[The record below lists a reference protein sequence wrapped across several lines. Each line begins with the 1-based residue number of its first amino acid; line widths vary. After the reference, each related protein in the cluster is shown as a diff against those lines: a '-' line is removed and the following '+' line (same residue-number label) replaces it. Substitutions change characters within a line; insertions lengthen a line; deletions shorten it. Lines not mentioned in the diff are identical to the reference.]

1 MKKNLLIL
9 LLVSICFSSAEA
21 QKKIPH
27 SHRTCNEIANR
38 RTEIILPQVKGFNCY
53 KADFHIHT
61 TYSDG
66 AASTTGRVD
75 EAWYDGLDII
85 AITDHYESNS
95 GVKKFFK
102 VTAPYNSDGKPTEYV
117 VPGSTKMTND
127 GVDPGIKIDFNAIH
141 NEALWAKARRGY
153 DMLIVKGCEMARN
166 NEKLGHFNALFVE
179 DLNSIYNFDIKEA
192 FRNVKKQGGIIIHN
206 HPGNIESNNPE
217 WHAEV
222 RKEGLIDGYEVA
234 NGLTFYP
241 HILNRCI
248 KDKFIML
255 GNTDIHGFTSHRY
268 GTTGNLRTMTIVLA
282 KELTEKAIKEALLKR
297 RTIVY
302 SGGELIG
309 EEKWLSEFVNAS
321 VDCRLASTTGGKKG
335 NTHIYTLINKSS
347 ITLRL
352 RRGKT
357 IYVLEPFK
365 STTIG
370 YNPNKNGEYGTPK
383 FTIDN
388 MWHVDYKHPV
398 VELKI
403 DKK

>member
-1 MKKNLLIL
+1 MCIFN
-9 LLVSICFSSAEA
+9 ADA

-27 SHRTCNEIANR
+27 SHRTCNEVANR

-61 TYSDG
+61 AYSDG

-85 AITDHYESNS
+85 AITDHYEHHS

-102 VTAPYNSDGKPTEYV
+102 ITAPYNEDGKPNDYIL
-117 VPGSTKMTND
+117 PGSSKKPAD
-127 GVDPGIKIDFNAIH
+127 GIDPGVKINFNAIH
-141 NEALWAKARRGY
+141 DEALWVRNRRGY

-192 FRNVKKQGGIIIHN
+192 FRNVKKQGGIVIHN

-217 WHAEV
+217 WHEEV

-234 NGLTFYP
+234 NGFTFYP
-241 HILNRCI
+241 QILDRCI
-248 KDKFIML
+248 KQKYIML
-255 GNTDIHGFTSHRY
+255 GNTDTHGFTSHRY
-268 GTTGNLRTMTIVLA
+268 GTTGFFRTMTIILA
-282 KELTEKAIKEALLKR
+282 KELTEKAVKDALLKR

-309 EEKWLSEFVNAS
+309 EEKWLKEFINAS
-321 VDCRLASTTGGKKG
+321 INCKLVNEDLEKG
-335 NTHIYTLINKSS
+335 ERTFLFTNMSS
-347 ITLRL
+347 IAYKL
-352 RRGKT
+352 RRGNT
-357 IYVLEPFK
+357 IHTLEPFK
-365 STTIG
+365 AITISLG
-370 YNPNKNGEYGTPK
+370 KDKKTGEMQYPR
-383 FTIDN
+383 FRVDN
-388 MWHVDYKHPV
+388 MWIAGFNHPYFDIN
-398 VELKI
+398 I
-403 DKK
+403 DKN